1 MRKRTCLGVAMT
13 PFFVAL
19 QAVFNRYNETI
30 FQVKKGERFMKLVQR
45 QTGRVYDVVK
55 VNLTE
60 ESQRVCS
67 IEAVSGKN
75 YLKVDLNYLNQI
87 ELFLTEYQ
95 LKGEEA
101 LC

>member
-1 MRKRTCLGVAMT
+1 
-13 PFFVAL
+13 
-19 QAVFNRYNETI
+19 
-30 FQVKKGERFMKLVQR
+30 MKLIQR

-67 IEAVSGKN
+67 IEAVSDKN

-87 ELFLTEYQ
+87 GLFLTEYQ
-95 LKGEEA
+95 LKGEGA

>member
-1 MRKRTCLGVAMT
+1 MLM
-13 PFFVAL
+13 
-19 QAVFNRYNETI
+19 I
-30 FQVKKGERFMKLVQR
+30 QR
-45 QTGRVYDVVK
+45 RTGRVYDVVK

-60 ESQRVCS
+60 ESQRVSS

-75 YLKVDLNYLNQI
+75 YLKVYLDYLNQI

-95 LKGEEA
+95 LKGEGT